1 MRSVIQEKES
11 VLATEIGMVY
21 KSVKTARCWRLALAS
36 YLVVAKNVVL
46 IPDVDLRDHW

>member
-21 KSVKTARCWRLALAS
+21 KSVKLCTLLEVSFGLLFGSC
-36 YLVVAKNVVL
+36 
-46 IPDVDLRDHW
+46 